1 MDSPHNGTLGDIT
14 LPAIDPIIDSLDT
27 SFYEAHQGNENNP
40 ESHAANPLE
49 ISPSTAEIRVLQDI
63 FHLDNHHLHKALEMP
78 TGTLSALVFGVI
90 AGVQERA
97 LRHGQSDPIGPAGLP
112 ESTAAKQFIFTAIAK
127 AKVFL
132 QPNVDAYSRG
142 RYKMGMGDR
151 SFVYLTIQ
159 GVKELDLDFKKD
171 FLPPGFVKHDPQAQS
186 KVLLLVRDIHKH
198 FRGTIRDLLLHN
210 VIDREGK
217 HMRTSNKEV
226 EEKTTPLLRGRLA
239 HLRIQT
245 IDTLIHHDGLKKS
258 QWDTID
264 NQIHQLKALGA
275 DYRAAHMKALLQKD
289 HALFGQDKAL
299 FDVDKSAIV
308 MPTEAEV
315 RALIA
320 PKQSTSAA

>member
-127 AKVFL
+127 DKIRDISKEVFL

-217 HMRTSNKEV
+217 HMRTVPVPPIQE
-226 EEKTTPLLRGRLA
+226 
-239 HLRIQT
+239 IQT
-245 IDTLIHHDGLKKS
+245 IDTLIHHDGLKQS

-264 NQIHQLKALGA
+264 DQIHQLKALGA